1 MNTQQY
7 DTYINVA
14 DWLAERD
21 LPVAITLT
29 ETLEPSG
36 GPESIIFPPTYAR
49 KGGDHPYAIST
60 LRSDLPPEQAEA
72 AGVIANLCD
81 LDSVGSQANRMEP
94 AFAQPPLNSLVPQ
107 ILIKAGEL
115 AVNLLQLGHR
125 IADGAVR
132 FSALGQKVTEAMSAL
147 VRKRSAAELARLAP
161 TSLVFGFW
169 NSREKDDPKLAIKF
183 PRILSS
189 TIRATNVAVLKRSAQ
204 FNPAFDPT
212 QLGLTDEP
220 GAPAAEQDEKDPL
233 SQLGLRAAPAVD
245 THGGVRVFGDIV
257 RKTEINLVVIR
268 SLAATG
274 DSGSDAEATLRPDSH
289 QAQRATAGGDS
300 GLNTEATLKLRR
312 YLLGLSLVAGRVQSA
327 YNLRQGC
334 LLVAKPGA
342 KLQAQLVF
350 PDGRR
355 EPFTWDVAAAYEFA
369 KQAAKDFGVFAEK
382 PTPQEHNLNPDEVKK
397 ALKEKAEDKEQKK
410 SAKKAAKSASA

>member
-1 MNTQQY
+1 MNTQQQY
-7 DTYINVA
+7 DAYIKVA

-21 LPVAITLT
+21 LPVAITLS

-49 KGGDHPYAIST
+49 KGGDHPYAISS
-60 LRSDLPPEQAEA
+60 LRTDLSPQAAQA

-94 AFAQPPLNSLVPQ
+94 AFACPPLNSLVPQ
-107 ILIKAGEL
+107 IFIKAGDL
-115 AVNLLQLGHR
+115 AVNLLQVGHR

-132 FSALGQKVTEAMSAL
+132 FSALAEEATKAMSAL
-147 VRKRSAAELARLAP
+147 AHQRSAAELARLAP

-169 NSREKDDPKLAIKF
+169 NSREKDDPKLSIKF

-189 TIRATNVAVLKRSAQ
+189 IIRATNVAVLKRSAQ
-204 FNPAFDPT
+204 FNPAFNPT
-212 QLGLTDEP
+212 QLGFTDEAA
-220 GAPAAEQDEKDPL
+220 APAAEQDEKDPL

-257 RKTEINLVVIR
+257 RKTEINLVVVR
-268 SLAATG
+268 SLAVTG
-274 DSGSDAEATLRPDSH
+274 DK
-289 QAQRATAGGDS
+289 
-300 GLNTEATLKLRR
+300 GLDEEATLKLRR
-312 YLLGLSLVAGRVQSA
+312 YLLGLSLVAGRVQTA

-334 LLVAKPGA
+334 LLVAKADCPA
-342 KLQAQLVF
+342 EARLVY

-355 EPFTWDVAAAYEFA
+355 EPFAWDFAAAREFA
-369 KQAAKDFGVFAEK
+369 TQAAKDFGVFAEK
-382 PTPQEHNLNPDEVKK
+382 PTPKEHDLDPEKVKE
-397 ALKEKAEDKEQKK
+397 ALKAKAEDKEQKK
-410 SAKKAAKSASA
+410 RAKKAAKSAPA

>member
-1 MNTQQY
+1 MNPKQY
-7 DTYINVA
+7 DNHIRVA

-29 ETLEPSG
+29 ETLEPVG

-49 KGGDHPYAIST
+49 KGGDHPYAISV
-60 LRSDLPPEQAEA
+60 LRSDLPPEQAQA
-72 AGVIANLCD
+72 AGAIANICD

-107 ILIKAGEL
+107 ILIKAGDL
-115 AVNLLQLGHR
+115 TVNLLQIGHR

-132 FSALGQKVTEAMSAL
+132 FSALAEEATKAMSAL
-147 VRKRSAAELARLAP
+147 AHQRSAAELARLAP
-161 TSLVFGFW
+161 TSLIFGFW
-169 NSREKDDPKLAIKF
+169 NSRETDDPKLAIKF

-212 QLGLTDEP
+212 QIGLTDEP
-220 GAPAAEQDEKDPL
+220 AGRAAESQDEKDPL

-257 RKTEINLVVIR
+257 RKTEINLVVAR
-268 SLAATG
+268 SLAVTK
-274 DSGSDAEATLRPDSH
+274 D
-289 QAQRATAGGDS
+289 GGLD
-300 GLNTEATLKLRR
+300 EEETLKLRR

-334 LLVAKPGA
+334 LLVAKPNVQV
-342 KLQAQLVF
+342 QAHLVF

-355 EPFTWDVAAAYEFA
+355 ESFTWDFNAAYEFA
-369 KQAAKDFGVFAEK
+369 KQAAKEFGVFAEK
-382 PTPQEHNLNPDEVKK
+382 PSPKEHALQPEKVKE
-397 ALKEKAEDKEQKK
+397 ALKAKAEEKEGKK
-410 SAKKAAKSASA
+410 RAGRAAKTASA

>member
-7 DTYINVA
+7 DNYIKLA

-29 ETLEPSG
+29 ENLEPAG
-36 GPESIIFPPTYAR
+36 GPESILFPPTYAR

-60 LRSDLPPEQAEA
+60 LRPDLAPEQAKT
-72 AGVIANLCD
+72 AGAIANICD
-81 LDSVGSQANRMEP
+81 FDTVGSQANRMEP
-94 AFAQPPLNSLVPQ
+94 AFARPPLDSLVPQ
-107 ILIKAGEL
+107 ILIKAGDL
-115 AVNLLQLGHR
+115 SVNLLQIGHR

-132 FSALGQKVTEAMSAL
+132 FSALGESATKAMSAL
-147 VRKRSAAELARLAP
+147 AHQRSAAELAKLAP

-183 PRILSS
+183 PRLLSS

-212 QLGLTDEP
+212 QVGLTEEP
-220 GAPAAEQDEKDPL
+220 AGSATESQDEKDPL

-245 THGGVRVFGDIV
+245 THGGVQVFGDII
-257 RKTEINLVVIR
+257 RKTEINLVVVR
-268 SLAATG
+268 SLAVTKEKQL
-274 DSGSDAEATLRPDSH
+274 DEEATL
-289 QAQRATAGGDS
+289 Q
-300 GLNTEATLKLRR
+300 LRR
-312 YLLGLSLVAGRVQSA
+312 YLLGLSLIAGRVQSA

-342 KLQAQLVF
+342 QAQAHLVF

-355 EPFTWDVAAAYEFA
+355 EPFTWDFASAFEFA
-369 KQAAKDFGVFAEK
+369 KQAATDFGVFVEK
-382 PTPQEHNLNPDEVKK
+382 PLPQEH
-397 ALKEKAEDKEQKK
+397 ALKPEKVKEAIKAKSDEKEEKK
-410 SAKKAAKSASA
+410 RARKAAKAASA